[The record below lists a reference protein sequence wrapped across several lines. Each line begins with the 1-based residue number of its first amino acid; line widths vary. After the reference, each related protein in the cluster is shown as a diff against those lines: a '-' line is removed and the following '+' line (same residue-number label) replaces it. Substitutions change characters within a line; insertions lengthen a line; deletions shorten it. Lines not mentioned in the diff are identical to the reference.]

1 MSYRTKARLIEN
13 IDEIAQYRRI
23 LDNDRFDEEEPHWNR
38 IGKNAIT
45 LFGVLMDQD
54 LRHLV
59 LVLRAYPRY
68 IPIVCEHFRYSYSYS
83 EKSGDIEAVSELLW
97 MGEPYF
103 TKQFVRNV
111 MRKLPKLEGMSLE
124 ALLEFSKTLAARS
137 QSHHPIVTKHYT
149 AAIKQTL
156 AQRSLHPLQRLM
168 IEREAAQI
176 ALVETFD
183 YEAED
188 RDAALDIPYMT

>member
-23 LDNDRFDEEEPHWNR
+23 LDNDRFDEDESHWNR
-38 IGKNAIT
+38 IGKNAIP

-54 LRHLV
+54 LRQLV

-83 EKSGDIEAVSELLW
+83 ENSGDVEAVSELLQ

-111 MRKLPKLEGMSLE
+111 VRKLRRLEGMSLE
-124 ALLEFSKTLAARS
+124 ALLEFTKALAAGS
-137 QSHHPIVTKHYT
+137 QSYHPIVTHHY
-149 AAIKQTL
+149 ASAIKQSL
-156 AQRSLHPLQRLM
+156 ERRSLHPLQRLM
-168 IEREAAQI
+168 VEREAARI
-176 ALVETFD
+176 ALVDTFD

-188 RDAALDIPYMT
+188 RDAALDIPYMN